1 MLTPIQR
8 YPFEVLLMNQSGSAD
23 LVDHVNSVDW
33 RARKAKRTGKLS
45 DAELAKCTEN
55 LAR

>member
-1 MLTPIQR
+1 
-8 YPFEVLLMNQSGSAD
+8 MNQSGSAD
-23 LVDHVNSVDW
+23 LADHVNSVDW

-45 DAELAKCTEN
+45 DAELAKCAEN

>member
-1 MLTPIQR
+1 MLTPIQH

-23 LVDHVNSVDW
+23 LADHVNSVDW

-45 DAELAKCTEN
+45 DAELAK
-55 LAR
+55 